1 MTMSG
6 RYPFPLEYFTV
17 ATGLGQSCDDGRYGS
32 IPEARKNIHWGRGSL
47 PSACPCPSPAQLT
60 N

>member
-1 MTMSG
+1 MSISG

-17 ATGLGQSCDDGRYGS
+17 ATGLGQSCDGGRYGS

-47 PSACPCPSPAQLT
+47 PFGVFMSRPAQLT